1 MGMTTPARIVLAKVG
16 LDGHDRGIKVVAR
29 GLRDEGFHVIYA
41 GLWQSPEAVVRAVV
55 DEDAG
60 WLGLSLLS
68 GAHMTLVPRVLEMM
82 RQAGLGD
89 VGLLVGGIIPE
100 ADVPKLIQLGVA
112 RVFGPGTVIH
122 EIAEFLRGQDTGGH
136 EQLLARFLQRDRRAL
151 SRLLTQAARGE
162 GAETNRGGFAGP
174 TATDHPQPLFPTGSG
189 EKEGEVADR
198 ARGQPR
204 VIAVTGSG
212 GVGKSTLIG
221 KLIEVIR
228 RAERS
233 VAVLACDPQSPL
245 TGGALLGD
253 RIRMPNRP
261 ADDAVF
267 IRSVATPGGRSGVA
281 PNVDLM
287 IGLFG
292 RFGFDTVI
300 VETVGAGQ
308 GDTAVRDVADVVIV
322 LVQPET
328 GDELQWEKAGLLEIA
343 DIVVVHK
350 ADLSSAERVE
360 SQLRELLN
368 LPGCRSVPVVRVSS
382 TRETGVEE
390 LWAAVDA
397 CPGRPRAWRGEGH
410 ALRGVREG
418 VCRANWG

>member
-1 MGMTTPARIVLAKVG
+1 MGMTAPARIVLAKVG

-41 GLWQSPEAVVRAVV
+41 GLWQSPESVVRAVS
-55 DEDAG
+55 DEDAD

-68 GAHMTLVPRVLEMM
+68 GAHMTLVPKVLETL
-82 RQAGLGD
+82 RQAGLGH

-100 ADVPKLIQLGVA
+100 ADGPILLRLGVA

-122 EIAEFLRGQDTGGH
+122 DIAEYLREQNRGGQ
-136 EQLLARFLQRDRRAL
+136 EQLPASFPQSDRRAL
-151 SRLLTQAARGE
+151 SRLLTHAAQRE
-162 GAETNRGGFAGP
+162 GATTTLNELAGPAATFDSQPLLPVGSAETNREA
-174 TATDHPQPLFPTGSG
+174 
-189 EKEGEVADR
+189 ADR

-221 KLIEVIR
+221 KLIEMIR
-228 RAERS
+228 RSQRS

-253 RIRMPNRP
+253 RIRMPSRP

-281 PNVDLM
+281 PNVEAM

-292 RFGFDTVI
+292 LFGFDTVI

-308 GDTAVRDVADVVIV
+308 GDTAIRDVADVVIV

-328 GDELQWEKAGLLEIA
+328 GDELQWEKAGVLEIA

-368 LPGCRSVPVVRVSS
+368 LPGCRSVPVVPVSS
-382 TRETGVEE
+382 TRVTGVEE
-390 LWAAVDA
+390 LWQAVDA
-397 CPGRPRAWRGEGH
+397 CPGRPR
-410 ALRGVREG
+410 GV
-418 VCRANWG
+418 AQ

>member
-1 MGMTTPARIVLAKVG
+1 MGITTPARVVLAKVG

-41 GLWQSPEAVVRAVV
+41 GLWQSPEAVVRAAL
-55 DEDAG
+55 DEDAN

-82 RQAGLGD
+82 RQAGSED

-122 EIAEFLRGQDTGGH
+122 EIADFLRGQGTKGH
-136 EQLLARFLQRDRRAL
+136 EQPLARFPQGGRRAL
-151 SRLLTQAARGE
+151 SRLLTLAARGE
-162 GAETNRGGFAGP
+162 GTETNGGRFAAP
-174 TATDHPQPLFPTGSG
+174 AATDRSQNILPTGGSERETG
-189 EKEGEVADR
+189 VTDR
-198 ARGQPR
+198 AGGQPR
-204 VIAVTGSG
+204 VIALTGGG

-228 RAERS
+228 REGRS

-253 RIRMPNRP
+253 RIRMPSRP
-261 ADDAVF
+261 TDEAVF

-281 PNVDLM
+281 PNLEHM
-287 IGLFG
+287 TGLFG

-308 GDTAVRDVADVVIV
+308 GDTAVRDVADVVVV

-328 GDELQWEKAGLLEIA
+328 GDEVQWEKAGLLEIA
-343 DIVVVHK
+343 DVVVVHK
-350 ADLSSAERVE
+350 ADLASAEHVE

-368 LPGCRSVPVVRVSS
+368 MPGSRPVPVVRVSS
-382 TRETGVEE
+382 TRGTGVEE
-390 LWAAVDA
+390 LWTVIEA
-397 CPGRPRAWRGEGH
+397 CPGRPRKLGDDPVGD
-410 ALRGVREG
+410 LRP
-418 VCRANWG
+418 

>member
-82 RQAGLGD
+82 GQAGLGD

-100 ADVPKLIQLGVA
+100 ADVPKLLQLGVA

-122 EIAEFLRGQDTGGH
+122 EIAEFLRVQDAGGH
-136 EQLLARFLQRDRRAL
+136 EQLLTQPLRCDRRAL
-151 SRLLTQAARGE
+151 SRWLTQAARGE
-162 GAETNRGGFAGP
+162 VAPTNRGGFAGP

-189 EKEGEVADR
+189 EEEGEAADR
-198 ARGQPR
+198 ARGQPQ

-228 RAERS
+228 RSQRS

-350 ADLSSAERVE
+350 ADLSGAERVE

-368 LPGCRSVPVVRVSS
+368 MPGCRSVPVVRVSS
-382 TRETGVEE
+382 ARETGVEE
-390 LWAAVDA
+390 LWAAVDE
-397 CPGRPRAWRGEGH
+397 CPGRPRAV
-410 ALRGVREG
+410 AP
-418 VCRANWG
+418 

>member
-1 MGMTTPARIVLAKVG
+1 MEMSTPPRIVLAKVG

-41 GLWQSPEAVVRAVV
+41 GLWQSPEAVVRAVG
-55 DEDAG
+55 DEDAS
-60 WLGLSLLS
+60 WLGLSLMS

-89 VGLLVGGIIPE
+89 VGMLVGGIIPE
-100 ADVPKLIQLGVA
+100 ADIPKLIQLGVA
-112 RVFGPGTVIH
+112 RVFGPGTVLK
-122 EIAEFLRGQDTGGH
+122 EIAEFLRGQDSRGD
-136 EQLLARFLQRDRRAL
+136 EQDLARSPVGDRRAL
-151 SRLLTQAARGE
+151 SRSLTRAARGE
-162 GAETNRGGFAGP
+162 GAETIRGGSEGP
-174 TATDHPQPLFPTGSG
+174 SATHRPQPRLPTGSA
-189 EKEGEVADR
+189 EEEDEVADAASSR
-198 ARGQPR
+198 PR
-204 VIAVTGSG
+204 VIAVTGGG

-221 KLIEVIR
+221 KLIDVIR
-228 RAERS
+228 RTGRS

-261 ADDAVF
+261 DDDAVF
-267 IRSVATPGGRSGVA
+267 IRSVATPSGRSGVA
-281 PNVDLM
+281 PNADLM

-308 GDTAVRDVADVVIV
+308 GDTAIREVADVVVV

-328 GDELQWEKAGLLEIA
+328 GDELQWEKAGQLEVA
-343 DIVVVHK
+343 DVVVVHK
-350 ADLSSAERVE
+350 ADLPSAARVE

-368 LPGCRSVPVVRVSS
+368 LPGCRPVPVVCVSS
-382 TRETGVEE
+382 TKELGVGE
-390 LWAAVDA
+390 LWAAIDA
-397 CPGRPRAWRGEGH
+397 CPGWPREIAI
-410 ALRGVREG
+410 
-418 VCRANWG
+418 

>member
-1 MGMTTPARIVLAKVG
+1 MGTTTPVRIVLAKVG

-41 GLWQSPEAVVRAVV
+41 GLWQSPEAVVRAVG

-89 VGLLVGGIIPE
+89 VGMLVGGIIPE
-100 ADVPKLIQLGVA
+100 VDVSKLIQLGVA
-112 RVFGPGTVIH
+112 RVFGPGTVLH
-122 EIAEFLRGQDTGGH
+122 EIAEFLRGHETRAR
-136 EQLLARFLQRDRRAL
+136 EQLLARFPQGDRRAL
-151 SRLLTQAARGE
+151 SRLLTQAERGE
-162 GAETNRGGFAGP
+162 GAETIRGGFAGL

-189 EKEGEVADR
+189 ENEGAAADR
-198 ARGQPR
+198 ARGHPR

-228 RAERS
+228 RAKRS

-261 ADDAVF
+261 DDDAVF
-267 IRSVATPGGRSGVA
+267 IRSVATPSGRSGVA

-292 RFGFDTVI
+292 RSGFDIVI

-308 GDTAVRDVADVVIV
+308 GDTAIREVADVVIV

-328 GDELQWEKAGLLEIA
+328 GDELQWEKAGQLEIA

-350 ADLSSAERVE
+350 ADLPSAERVE

-382 TRETGVEE
+382 SKGLGVDE

-397 CPGRPRAWRGEGH
+397 CPGRPRAV
-410 ALRGVREG
+410 AL
-418 VCRANWG
+418 